1 MQITGML
8 LGMTGTIIVSI
19 GDAIVKLASRC
30 YHEISGRN
38 KVEESFEDDPST
50 GEYRELKD

>member
-19 GDAIVKLASRC
+19 GDTIIKVFSRC
-30 YHEISGRN
+30 IRELKGKHD
-38 KVEESFEDDPST
+38 ESFEDDPDA
-50 GEYRELKD
+50 GEYQKLNS